1 MVRNKLGEVSHIDGL
16 IQRQAQST
24 RNNIFSLNI
33 SLTNADGGRKC
44 KKHYTQ
50 IIAFRSYLS
59 IFKYDKGFTLA
70 EKLQCVFSVSS

>member
-33 SLTNADGGRKC
+33 SLTNADGRKF

-59 IFKYDKGFTLA
+59 IFKYDEGFTLA
-70 EKLQCVFSVSS
+70 EKLQCVFSVRS